1 MDNFLNI
8 DQVLNYEE
16 EYGIEEKL
24 NQLLKNIE
32 LTDNVELLTDNAR
45 KEITSLSQSKLND
58 FSVDK
63 FDENLKENITNQN
76 LNEIADKLI
85 ITADKI
91 KSRAKLDSV
100 HVVLKNQALHLR
112 TYQANLVEP
121 MIANTKEL
129 LEKAHS
135 LDKNLKFGSNSFDES
150 IKKLLDEIAE
160 AEKFINEEGTDFVKN
175 VAVELI
181 NEFSSNIL
189 SYLQMVVT
197 STTNDV
203 GRCGPI
209 SNVYDSVLVAGC
221 NRIVD
226 PFVSCFFFLFNLK
239 K

>member
-1 MDNFLNI
+1 MDNIVDINK
-8 DQVLNYEE
+8 VLNYEE
-16 EYGIEEKL
+16 EYGIETKL
-24 NQLLKNIE
+24 NTLLNQIE
-32 LTDNVELLTDNAR
+32 LTDNVVLLTEDAR
-45 KEITSLSQSKLND
+45 KEIESLSQSKLND
-58 FSVDK
+58 FSVEK
-63 FDENLKENITNQN
+63 FDDNLKENITNQN

-91 KSRAKLDSV
+91 KSRSKLDSV

-150 IKKLLDEIAE
+150 IKKLLEEITE
-160 AEKFINEEGTDFVKN
+160 AEKFINDEGTAFVKE

-181 NEFSSNIL
+181 DEFKSNIL
-189 SYLQMVVT
+189 TYLQMVVRNT
-197 STTNDV
+197 ANDV
-203 GRCGPI
+203 GKCGPI
-209 SNVYDSVLVAGC
+209 SNVYDSIIVAGC

-226 PFVSCFFFLFNLK
+226 PFVSRFFMAYN
-239 K
+239 